1 MTERKEMATPTR
13 AKTMPPK
20 KLQPSKPP
28 PLPGLTGTGVVTLG
42 VTDVDV
48 TVVVVVDVDV
58 VVLVA
63 GVSVEVE
70 VVVVV
75 LVDVVFWVD
84 VVGGGNVVEVVVL
97 GVVALSGSNPLS
109 GGTMVVKSSMG
120 SFSPSTKP
128 CPSSSTMSVLG
139 VVSTLT
145 TLSSLAS
152 SATEAFSVGL
162 SGRARAQ
169 QVIKR
174 RARNM
179 RYVSMVRFCPRRDC
193 GS

>member
-1 MTERKEMATPTR
+1 MATPTR

-20 KLQPSKPP
+20 KLQPLKPP
-28 PLPGLTGTGVVTLG
+28 LFPASGLTGTAGVVTLG
-42 VTDVDV
+42 VTEVDV
-48 TVVVVVDVDV
+48 SVLVVVVVVDVVDV
-58 VVLVA
+58 V

-70 VVVVV
+70 LVV
-75 LVDVVFWVD
+75 LEEVVFWAD
-84 VVGGGNVVEVVVL
+84 VVGGGNVVEVVEF

-128 CPSSSTMSVLG
+128 CPSSSAMSVLG
-139 VVSTLT
+139 VVSTL
-145 TLSSLAS
+145 SV
-152 SATEAFSVGL
+152 SALPPTEASSVGL

-174 RARNM
+174 RARNI
-179 RYVSMVRFCPRRDC
+179 RYASMVRFCPRRDC

>member
-20 KLQPSKPP
+20 KLQPLKPP
-28 PLPGLTGTGVVTLG
+28 LFPASGLTGTAGVVTLG
-42 VTDVDV
+42 VTEVDV
-48 TVVVVVDVDV
+48 SVLVVVVVVVDVV
-58 VVLVA
+58 

-70 VVVVV
+70 LVV
-75 LVDVVFWVD
+75 LEEVVFWAD
-84 VVGGGNVVEVVVL
+84 VVGGGNVVEVVEF

-139 VVSTLT
+139 VVSTF
-145 TLSSLAS
+145 SSLAS

-174 RARNM
+174 RARNI
-179 RYVSMVRFCPRRDC
+179 RYASMVRFCPRRDC

>member
-1 MTERKEMATPTR
+1 MATPTR

-20 KLQPSKPP
+20 KLQPLKPP
-28 PLPGLTGTGVVTLG
+28 LFPASGLTGTAGVVTLG
-42 VTDVDV
+42 VTEVDV
-48 TVVVVVDVDV
+48 SVLVVVVVVDVV
-58 VVLVA
+58 
-63 GVSVEVE
+63 GVSVEGE
-70 VVVVV
+70 LVV
-75 LVDVVFWVD
+75 LEEVVFWAD
-84 VVGGGNVVEVVVL
+84 VVGGGNVVEVVEF

-128 CPSSSTMSVLG
+128 CPSSSAMSVLG
-139 VVSTLT
+139 VISTFSVS
-145 TLSSLAS
+145 APPP
-152 SATEAFSVGL
+152 TEASSVGL

-174 RARNM
+174 RARNI
-179 RYVSMVRFCPRRDC
+179 RYASMVRFCPRRDC

>member
-1 MTERKEMATPTR
+1 LTERKEMATPTR

-48 TVVVVVDVDV
+48 TVVVVVVGVDV

-75 LVDVVFWVD
+75 LEDVVFWVD

-139 VVSTLT
+139 VVSTF
-145 TLSSLAS
+145 SSLAS

>member
-1 MTERKEMATPTR
+1 LTERKEMATPTR

-20 KLQPSKPP
+20 KLQPLKPP
-28 PLPGLTGTGVVTLG
+28 LLPASGLTGTAGVVTLG
-42 VTDVDV
+42 VTEVDV
-48 TVVVVVDVDV
+48 SVLVVVVVVVDV
-58 VVLVA
+58 VVLVV
-63 GVSVEVE
+63 GVSVEV
-70 VVVVV
+70 VLVV
-75 LVDVVFWVD
+75 LEEVVFWAD
-84 VVGGGNVVEVVVL
+84 VVGGGNVVEVVEL

-139 VVSTLT
+139 VISTF
-145 TLSSLAS
+145 SISAP
-152 SATEAFSVGL
+152 SATEASSVGL

-174 RARNM
+174 RARNI
-179 RYVSMVRFCPRRDC
+179 RHASMVRFCPRRDC
-193 GS
+193 GC